1 MTSTAPTLERRI
13 RGAMA
18 ERGILQSD
26 VARALGVT
34 QQCISMKLNGKV
46 TISPGDLH
54 RIAELLEVAESRLT
68 GIPS

>member
-1 MTSTAPTLERRI
+1 MTSTSLTLERRI

-18 ERGILQSD
+18 ERGILQAD

-46 TISPGDLH
+46 AISKGDLH
-54 RIAELLEVAESRLT
+54 RIAELLEVNEDRLKGT
-68 GIPS
+68 SE